1 MSNKALEN
9 YSVEE
14 VLGLLQ
20 DSYDAG
26 VLVDSKEHRYRS
38 LRRKGV
44 FETYIDEY
52 GDYHELIQKLW
63 FHLYDTNQEI
73 TDDYKA
79 FISFYDEYEG
89 KYSRRFKIVGGE
101 NNKPYTGQMTVYPLK
116 DEKKYIFVLNVLDD
130 ITTVDDLM
138 TDKKVHTIQNTFLF
152 SMYVDL
158 VRDTTNSIS
167 ITEISEDTVNY
178 NIKYSQ
184 WRSMVVGMIWPED
197 KEQFLQLTDPEYLKK
212 NLAPGR
218 TTTFDCQ
225 MKNLEGVY
233 IWVKLIFSRT
243 KTTMPDDFRFVF
255 MVQNI
260 HEHALEIMSTL
271 KVYENR
277 AITDALTGLYNY
289 GGIKTEM
296 LNAIDMF
303 NKDSV
308 PVSLI
313 MLDLDFFK
321 NVNDT
326 YGHSAGDKT
335 LKAFADILVETSK
348 GRKASVGR
356 WGGEEFLIVCS
367 EKTLEELSPCA
378 EELRK
383 NVEDTEF
390 PEVGHLTCS
399 IGVTQI
405 KEGDTFD
412 DAFKRVDK
420 ALYESKNNGR
430 NRVTVL

>member
-20 DSYDAG
+20 DNYDAV
-26 VLVDSKEHRYRS
+26 VLVDAIAHRYRA
-38 LRRKGV
+38 LRRKGI
-44 FETYIDEY
+44 FESYIDEN

-89 KYSRRFKIVGGE
+89 KYSRRFKIFASE
-101 NNKPYTGQMTVYPLK
+101 NSTPQIGQMTVYPLPE
-116 DEKKYIFVLNVLDD
+116 EKKYVFVMNILDEGASF
-130 ITTVDDLM
+130 DDVM
-138 TDKKVHTIQNTFLF
+138 TDKKAMAIQNTFLF

-158 VRDTTNSIS
+158 MRDTTSSIS
-167 ITEISEDTVNY
+167 VTEISDDTVNT

-184 WRSMVVGMIWPED
+184 WRNMVVGMIWPED
-197 KEQFLQLTDPEYLKK
+197 KEQFLKMTDPEYLKE

-218 TTTFDCQ
+218 TTSFDCM

-243 KTTMPDDFRFVF
+243 KTTIPDDFRFVF

-260 HEHALEIMSTL
+260 HDNALEIQKTL
-271 KVYENR
+271 KVYEER

-303 NKDSV
+303 NKDNV

-356 WGGEEFLIVCS
+356 WGGEEFIIVCS

-383 NVEDTEF
+383 NVEETDF